1 MKATCCRQLHIYR
14 KEDLLSWYHHY
25 YLAKPKITLLM
36 MRKRGKGYG

>member
-36 MRKRGKGYG
+36 LLKEGRCY